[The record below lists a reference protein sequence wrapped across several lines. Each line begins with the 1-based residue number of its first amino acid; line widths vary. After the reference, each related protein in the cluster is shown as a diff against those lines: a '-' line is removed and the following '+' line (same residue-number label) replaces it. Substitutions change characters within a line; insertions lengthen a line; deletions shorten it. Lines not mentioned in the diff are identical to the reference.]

1 MKAPVSRRLKT
12 WNSEIFIDK
21 CPFGCDVE
29 DNEEHA
35 ILGCS
40 TTIIKNVKNYI
51 IKDLK
56 DEVIKNKLKSFYK
69 KYN

>member
-12 WNSEIFIDK
+12 WNDEIFTEL

-35 ILGCS
+35 LLQCQTS
-40 TTIIKNVKNYI
+40 IIKNVK
-51 IKDLK
+51 K
-56 DEVIKNKLKSFYK
+56 
-69 KYN
+69 

>member
-12 WNSEIFIDK
+12 WNDEIFNEQ

-35 ILGCS
+35 LLQCQTS
-40 TTIIKNVKNYI
+40 IIKNVK
-51 IKDLK
+51 K
-56 DEVIKNKLKSFYK
+56 
-69 KYN
+69 

>member
-1 MKAPVSRRLKT
+1 MLILTKIKIMKYPVSRRLKT
-12 WNSEIFIDK
+12 WNSDIFTES

-35 ILGCS
+35 FLTCKI
-40 TTIIKNVKNYI
+40 NI

-56 DEVIKNKLKSFYK
+56 
-69 KYN
+69 